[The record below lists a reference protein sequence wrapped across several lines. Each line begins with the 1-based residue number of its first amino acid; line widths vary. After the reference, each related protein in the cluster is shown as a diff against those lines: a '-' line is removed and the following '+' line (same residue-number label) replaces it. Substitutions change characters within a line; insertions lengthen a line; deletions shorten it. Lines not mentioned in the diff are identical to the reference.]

1 MINSG
6 KFGYL
11 RFFFSDPN
19 FQLNTNQSPSSD
31 LNELENVVK
40 ILVDGLTRGTLVEM
54 TLFMLIFVAI
64 G

>member
-1 MINSG
+1 MVNLDIWD
-6 KFGYL
+6 
-11 RFFFSDPN
+11 FFSDPN

>member
-11 RFFFSDPN
+11 RFFFRPK
-19 FQLNTNQSPSSD
+19 FPIKYNQSPSSD

-40 ILVDGLTRGTLVEM
+40 ILVDGLTRGTLVEI